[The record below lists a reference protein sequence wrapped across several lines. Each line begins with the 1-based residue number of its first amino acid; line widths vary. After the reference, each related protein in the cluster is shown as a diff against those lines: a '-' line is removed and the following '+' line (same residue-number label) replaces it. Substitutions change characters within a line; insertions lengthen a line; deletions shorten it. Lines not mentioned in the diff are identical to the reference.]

1 MCQEREVRAREEG
14 RLVWPNFTNTSPAVD
29 AESVDRPSIFS
40 YETAEGQWQLAVVKK
55 TKNVTTGGETGDVGG
70 VKRRTTTDARRRPAR
85 LLVDNVGQDPN
96 QFGVPSKL
104 KGGVVRIT
112 TSSSCITFI
121 DFNLNVYDR
130 TELPVSASFLL
141 YGTRIPIFCF
151 VCPFDEKLPTGCWM
165 RCLEKK
171 NLVQRENCVLNL
183 ITKNRRF
190 SLSIFRCAVPSHAA
204 VSKCVKR
211 SDKSYCSTREL
222 NVSLADNKASVIAAP
237 EIPCQCR
244 RRYSLSL
251 PLRYSRKQ
259 PPTIF

>member
-1 MCQEREVRAREEG
+1 M
-14 RLVWPNFTNTSPAVD
+14 FTT
-29 AESVDRPSIFS
+29 
-40 YETAEGQWQLAVVKK
+40 
-55 TKNVTTGGETGDVGG
+55 
-70 VKRRTTTDARRRPAR
+70 
-85 LLVDNVGQDPN
+85 
-96 QFGVPSKL
+96 VPSYQSRRLFYYTEHGSQFFVLFVLLTKSCQR
-104 KGGVVRIT
+104 VV
-112 TSSSCITFI
+112 
-121 DFNLNVYDR
+121 
-130 TELPVSASFLL
+130 
-141 YGTRIPIFCF
+141 
-151 VCPFDEKLPTGCWM
+151 GCVVWK
-165 RCLEKK
+165 KK

-204 VSKCVKR
+204 VSKCVKK
-211 SDKSYCSTREL
+211 SDKSYCFTREL